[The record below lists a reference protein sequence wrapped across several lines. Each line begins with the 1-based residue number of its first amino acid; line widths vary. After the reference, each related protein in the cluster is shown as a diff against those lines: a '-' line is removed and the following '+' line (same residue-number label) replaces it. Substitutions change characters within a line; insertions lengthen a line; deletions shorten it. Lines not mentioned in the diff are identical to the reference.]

1 MAKLKINGWTVRCLF
16 VLFFMI
22 VASGLANAQV
32 VYTRTNSATLSWD
45 AVAVDVDGN
54 PVVIDH
60 YELKLIRD
68 VSLNEYNYGTSN
80 TSLSILRP
88 RSGVYE
94 VKVRAVKKAS
104 DGTMIPGEWC
114 SSLNASCSNLSID
127 SKAKPPVLVEG
138 PGAWKVYFKV
148 YAPVGPFIIIPK

>member
-1 MAKLKINGWTVRCLF
+1 MSKLKINGWTMRCLF

-22 VASGLANAQV
+22 VACGLANAQV
-32 VYTRTNSATLSWD
+32 VYTRTNSVTLSWG
-45 AVAVDVDGN
+45 AVVVDVNGN
-54 PVVIDH
+54 SVVIDH

-68 VSLNEYNYGTSN
+68 VSLDEYNYGTSN
-80 TSLSILRP
+80 TSLSIPRP

-104 DGTMIPGEWC
+104 DGMMISGEWC
-114 SSLNASCSNLSID
+114 SSLNASCSKLKVD
-127 SKAKPPVLVEG
+127 SQAKPPVLVEG

-148 YAPVGPFIIIPK
+148 YAPFGPFIITPK